1 MELKHHTWFH
11 LRLFRSIMYGS
22 TAQISGFNKLGL
34 GYFKSGEQSHS
45 CFLSAQSQQD

>member
-45 CFLSAQSQQD
+45 